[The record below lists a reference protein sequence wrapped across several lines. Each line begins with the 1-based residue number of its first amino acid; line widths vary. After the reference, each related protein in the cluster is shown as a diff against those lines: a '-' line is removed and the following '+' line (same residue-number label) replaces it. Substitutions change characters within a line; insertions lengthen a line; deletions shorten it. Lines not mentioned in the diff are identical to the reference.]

1 MSILFIASNTIL
13 LVCALLLAGRSYQVF
28 EKHVHKASMVISLSA
43 TFIACSTLG
52 TLLIHQQTS
61 DLITLKRILD
71 NLAFY
76 AGIPLLASAFV
87 DMAWKHDWSKPTW
100 GRWLLVLFA
109 LFELARRAEF
119 GAQYS
124 QIMATLSILALLIS
138 FIKKAN
144 STAILL
150 GTLASTFLAASLLI
164 FSPTSIIP
172 ALENS
177 HYAALSLAAA
187 LIFLT
192 KILPKN
198 P

>member
-1 MSILFIASNTIL
+1 MSILFIASNITL

-28 EKHVHKASMVISLSA
+28 EQHAHKASMVVSLSA

-52 TLLIHQQTS
+52 TLLIHQQTP
-61 DLITLKRILD
+61 DLITLKRILA
-71 NLAFY
+71 NLSFY

-87 DMAWKHDWSKPTW
+87 DIAWKHDWSKPTW

-109 LFELARRAEF
+109 LFELTRRAEF

-124 QIMATLSILALLIS
+124 QIMAALSVAALLIS

-144 STAILL
+144 SAAIIP
-150 GTLASTFLAASLLI
+150 GVLASSFMAASLLI

-172 ALENS
+172 TLESS
-177 HYAALSLAAA
+177 HYAAFSLAVSLA
-187 LIFLT
+187 ILT
-192 KILPKN
+192 NALPKR
-198 P
+198 